1 LEEISFGATKEE
13 IQELNGALNGLIS
26 NMSTEDANL
35 VMSEINA
42 MDKMDIDS
50 WNQLG
55 ETLAELDIMP
65 DVDALNKLAEAG
77 KNAYNAMVKIN
88 FDTLAQDINNIY
100 KTLDKTKEG
109 KRSYS
114 ESDYKELI
122 AANKALKDEF
132 VQIGDEFLYIGGTM
146 EELTEALEKN
156 TLAKLE
162 EANRQLKAKA
172 RMSAITEE
180 QSENY
185 GNVEAMGR
193 MDLLDYLTNMRY
205 SFASEGLNIADL
217 GVTGLSNETNFSK
230 ADNSQLLAW
239 ATAIAS
245 EIGKKTAYET
255 DYAKQV
261 YDANVLRYT
270 KNEASYN
277 AEMSV
282 TGGEYAKAHEDAL
295 IAQAIQSGGVSND
308 LIEAYKEATG
318 DTKKELGKKIAEG
331 VDKIVESSTG
341 RDAYKELIEK
351 AENAI
356 RSNRQKEIDKLS
368 EINESIN
375 NTNQRL
381 IDKIQ
386 EQIDYDR
393 QQDALDEAKENLSDL
408 YARQAYLERD
418 SSGASILEQ
427 KAIDEEIKNA
437 EKELE

>member
-1 LEEISFGATKEE
+1 
-13 IQELNGALNGLIS
+13 
-26 NMSTEDANL
+26 
-35 VMSEINA
+35 
-42 MDKMDIDS
+42 
-50 WNQLG
+50 
-55 ETLAELDIMP
+55 
-65 DVDALNKLAEAG
+65 
-77 KNAYNAMVKIN
+77 
-88 FDTLAQDINNIY
+88 
-100 KTLDKTKEG
+100 
-109 KRSYS
+109 
-114 ESDYKELI
+114 
-122 AANKALKDEF
+122 
-132 VQIGDEFLYIGGTM
+132 
-146 EELTEALEKN
+146 
-156 TLAKLE
+156 
-162 EANRQLKAKA
+162 
-172 RMSAITEE
+172 MSAITEE

-270 KNEASYN
+270 KNDASYN

-282 TGGEYAKAHEDAL
+282 DGGEYAKVHEDAL

-308 LIEAYKEATG
+308 LIEAYKDATG
-318 DTKKELGKKIAEG
+318 EMKKELGKKIAEG
-331 VDKIVESSTG
+331 VDKIVENSTG
-341 RDAYKELIEK
+341 RDAYKELIDK
-351 AENAI
+351 VENAM
-356 RSNRQKEIDKLS
+356 RSNRQKEINKLS

-437 EKELE
+437 EKELK